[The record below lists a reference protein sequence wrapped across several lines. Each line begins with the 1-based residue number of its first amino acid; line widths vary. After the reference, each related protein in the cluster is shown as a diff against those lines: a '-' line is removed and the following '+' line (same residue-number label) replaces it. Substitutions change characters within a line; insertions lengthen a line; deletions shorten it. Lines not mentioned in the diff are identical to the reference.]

1 MRRAVL
7 PALALLLALAGCG
20 GDRSEGTT
28 PDPAKPLTVGQ
39 LADKLGCFYEG
50 GSTELYV
57 QEGGPCGDYSLY
69 TFRDNTARDAY
80 VEAAGAFGGNL
91 LVGER
96 WVVSADTPALINTAW
111 VKLGG
116 EKA

>member
-7 PALALLLALAGCG
+7 LALALLLALAGCG

-69 TFRDNTARDAY
+69 TFRDNTTRDSY
-80 VEAAGAFGGNL
+80 VETTSVFGGNL

-96 WVVSADTPALINTAW
+96 WVVSADTPALIDAAKA
-111 VKLGG
+111 KLGG
-116 EKA
+116 VKA